1 MNRTGWGSLAAL
13 VANIIFGFS
22 FLFSKV
28 ALDYAHPLV
37 ILAVRFSVAFLIL
50 NILWALGLVK
60 MQLRGKPKR
69 GILLMAVAQP
79 LLYFIFE
86 LYGIEYTSSALSGV
100 IISLVPVAVILISLL
115 FLKEKPKMR
124 QILFALLS
132 LAAIVAISLLS
143 DDGKQNHLIGILLLL
158 GAVICAA
165 VFNILSRSEAEH
177 YSPVERTY
185 IMFLIG
191 TVGFNL
197 AAVLGLG
204 KDYISAVTT
213 AVTSLP
219 FWGAI
224 GYLAVLSSI
233 GAFLL
238 YNYATSNISSVRASS
253 FSNIITVVSVLAG
266 ILILQERLS
275 VAQLVCCGI
284 IIVGVC
290 GVNYE
295 KPEKPNRYH

>member
-1 MNRTGWGSLAAL
+1 MNKTGLGSLAAL
-13 VANIIFGFS
+13 IANMIFGFS

-28 ALDYAHPLV
+28 ALEYAHPLM

-50 NILWALGLVK
+50 NILWGLGLIK
-60 MQLRGKPKR
+60 LKLRGKPKK
-69 GILLMAVAQP
+69 GILLMAIAQP

-100 IISLVPVAVILISLL
+100 IISLVPVGVILISLL
-115 FLKEKPKMR
+115 FLKEKPKVR
-124 QILFALLS
+124 QILFSLLS
-132 LAAIVAISLLS
+132 LAAIVVISLLS
-143 DDGKQNHLIGILLLL
+143 NDGEQNYLVGILLLL

-165 VFNILSRSEAEH
+165 VFNVLSRREAEH
-177 YSPVERTY
+177 YTPVERTY
-185 IMFLIG
+185 MMFLIG

-204 KDYISAVTT
+204 KDYIGAVTA

-238 YNYATSNISSVRASS
+238 YNYATSNISSVRAAS

-275 VAQLVCCGI
+275 VAQLICCGL

-295 KPEKPNRYH
+295 KSRRKR

>member
-1 MNRTGWGSLAAL
+1 MNKTGWGSVAAL
-13 VANIIFGFS
+13 IANIIFGFS

-28 ALDYAHPLV
+28 ALEYAHPLV

-50 NILWALGLVK
+50 NILWAFGLIK
-60 MQLRGKPKR
+60 LQLRGKPKK

-86 LYGIEYTSSALSGV
+86 LYGIEYTSSAISGV
-100 IISLVPVAVILISLL
+100 IISLVPVGVILISLF
-115 FLKEKPKMR
+115 FLKEKPRVR
-124 QILFALLS
+124 QIVFSLLS
-132 LAAIVAISLLS
+132 LAAIVVISLLS
-143 DDGKQNHLIGILLLL
+143 NDGEKTYLIGILLLL

-165 VFNILSRSEAEH
+165 VFNILSRKEAER

-185 IMFLIG
+185 MMFLIG

-197 AAVLGLG
+197 AAVVGLG
-204 KDYISAVTT
+204 RGYLGIMSA

-238 YNYATSNISSVRASS
+238 YNYATSHISSVRASS

-266 ILILQERLS
+266 LFILQERLS
-275 VAQLVCCGI
+275 VAQLICCVL
-284 IIVGVC
+284 IIVGVY

-295 KPEKPNRYH
+295 KSERR

>member
-1 MNRTGWGSLAAL
+1 MGSIAAL
-13 VANIIFGFS
+13 IANIIFGFS

-28 ALDYAHPLV
+28 ALGVAYPLV

-50 NILWALGLVK
+50 NILWAVGLIK
-60 MQLRGKPKR
+60 LQLRGKPKK

-86 LYGIEYTSSALSGV
+86 LYGIEFTSSALSGV
-100 IISLVPVAVILISLL
+100 IISLVPVGVILISLF
-115 FLKEKPKMR
+115 FLKEKPNLR

-132 LAAIVAISLLS
+132 LAAVVVISLLS
-143 DDGKQNHLIGILLLL
+143 DDGKENHLIGILLLL

-165 VFNILSRSEAEH
+165 VFNIVSRSEAER

-185 IMFLIG
+185 MMFLIG

-204 KDYISAVTT
+204 KEYAGAVVS

-266 ILILQERLS
+266 MLILQERLS
-275 VAQLVCCGI
+275 VAQLICCLLI
-284 IIVGVC
+284 VVGVC

-295 KPEKPNRYH
+295 KRESRLDR

>member
-1 MNRTGWGSLAAL
+1 MNKTGWGSLAAL
-13 VANIIFGFS
+13 MANIIFGFS

-28 ALDYAHPLV
+28 ALGYAHPLV

-50 NILWALGLVK
+50 NILWALGFIK
-60 MQLRGKPKR
+60 IQLQGKPKK

-86 LYGIEYTSSALSGV
+86 LYGIEFTSSALSGV
-100 IISLVPVAVILISLL
+100 IISLVPVGVILISLF
-115 FLKEKPKMR
+115 FLKEKPKRR
-124 QILFALLS
+124 QVLFALLS
-132 LAAIVAISLLS
+132 LAAIIAISLLS
-143 DDGKQNHLIGILLLL
+143 DDGKENHLIGILLLL

-165 VFNILSRSEAEH
+165 AFNILSRSEAEH

-185 IMFLIG
+185 MMFLIG

-197 AAVLGLG
+197 AAVLGLRG
-204 KDYISAVTT
+204 NYIGELTT

-266 ILILQERLS
+266 IFLLQERLS
-275 VAQLVCCGI
+275 VAQLSCCGLI
-284 IIVGVC
+284 SVGVC

-295 KPEKPNRYH
+295 KSERR

>member
-1 MNRTGWGSLAAL
+1 MNKTGLGSVAAL
-13 VANIIFGFS
+13 IANIIFGFS

-28 ALDYAHPLV
+28 ALEYAHPLV

-50 NILWALGLVK
+50 NILWAFGLIK
-60 MQLRGKPKR
+60 LQLRGKPKK

-86 LYGIEYTSSALSGV
+86 LYGIEYTSSAISGV
-100 IISLVPVAVILISLL
+100 IISLVPVGVILISLF
-115 FLKEKPKMR
+115 FLKEKPKVR
-124 QILFALLS
+124 QIVFSLLS
-132 LAAIVAISLLS
+132 LAAIVVISLLS
-143 DDGKQNHLIGILLLL
+143 NDGEKTYLIGILLLL
-158 GAVICAA
+158 GAVVCAA
-165 VFNILSRSEAEH
+165 VFNILSRSEAER

-185 IMFLIG
+185 MMFLIG

-197 AAVLGLG
+197 AAVVGLG
-204 KDYISAVTT
+204 RGYLGIMAA

-238 YNYATSNISSVRASS
+238 YNYATSHISSVRASS

-266 ILILQERLS
+266 LFILQERLS
-275 VAQLVCCGI
+275 VAQLICCVL
-284 IIVGVC
+284 IIVGVY

-295 KPEKPNRYH
+295 KSERR

>member
-1 MNRTGWGSLAAL
+1 MNKTGWGSVAAL
-13 VANIIFGFS
+13 IANIIFGFS

-28 ALDYAHPLV
+28 ALEYAHPLV

-50 NILWALGLVK
+50 NILWAFGLIK
-60 MQLRGKPKR
+60 LQLRGKPKK

-100 IISLVPVAVILISLL
+100 IISLVPVGVILISLF
-115 FLKEKPKMR
+115 FLKEKPKPR

-132 LAAIVAISLLS
+132 LAAIVAISVLS
-143 DDGKQNHLIGILLLL
+143 NDGKENHVIGILLLL

-165 VFNILSRSEAEH
+165 VFNILSRKEAER

-185 IMFLIG
+185 MMFLIG

-197 AAVLGLG
+197 AAVVGLG
-204 KDYISAVTT
+204 RGYLGIMAA

-238 YNYATSNISSVRASS
+238 YNYATSHISSVRASS

-266 ILILQERLS
+266 LFILQERLS
-275 VAQLVCCGI
+275 VAQLICCVL
-284 IIVGVC
+284 IIVGVY

-295 KPEKPNRYH
+295 KSERR

>member
-1 MNRTGWGSLAAL
+1 MNKTGWGSVAAL
-13 VANIIFGFS
+13 IANIIFGFS
-22 FLFSKV
+22 FLFSKI
-28 ALDYAHPLV
+28 ALEYAHPLV

-50 NILWALGLVK
+50 NILWAFGLIK
-60 MQLRGKPKR
+60 LELKGKPKK
-69 GILLMAVAQP
+69 GILLMAIAQP

-86 LYGIEYTSSALSGV
+86 LYGIEFTSSALSGV
-100 IISLVPVAVILISLL
+100 IISLVPVGVILISLF

-132 LAAIVAISLLS
+132 LAAIVVISLLS
-143 DDGKQNHLIGILLLL
+143 NDGEKNYLIGIVLLL

-165 VFNILSRSEAEH
+165 VFNVLSRNEAER
-177 YSPVERTY
+177 YTPVERTY
-185 IMFLIG
+185 MMFLIG

-197 AAVLGLG
+197 AAIVGLG
-204 KDYISAVTT
+204 RGYIGIMADAVRF
-213 AVTSLP
+213 LP

-266 ILILQERLS
+266 IFLLQERLS
-275 VAQLVCCGI
+275 VAQLICCGV

-295 KPEKPNRYH
+295 KSERK

>member
-1 MNRTGWGSLAAL
+1 MNKTGWGSVAAL
-13 VANIIFGFS
+13 IANMIFGFS

-28 ALDYAHPLV
+28 ALEFAHPLV

-50 NILWALGLVK
+50 NILWAFGLIK
-60 MQLRGKPKR
+60 IQLKGKPKK
-69 GILLMAVAQP
+69 GILLMAIAQP

-86 LYGIEYTSSALSGV
+86 LYGIEFTSSAISGV
-100 IISLVPVAVILISLL
+100 IISLVPVGVILISLL
-115 FLKEKPKMR
+115 FLKEKPNLR

-132 LAAIVAISLLS
+132 LAAIAVISLLS
-143 DDGKQNHLIGILLLL
+143 NDGEKNYVIGILLLL

-165 VFNILSRSEAEH
+165 VFNVLSRNEAEH
-177 YSPVERTY
+177 YTPVERTY
-185 IMFLIG
+185 MMFLIG
-191 TVGFNL
+191 AVGFNL
-197 AAVLGLG
+197 AAALGLG
-204 KDYISAVTT
+204 KSYAGAVVSAATF
-213 AVTSLP
+213 LP

-224 GYLAVLSSI
+224 GYLAILSSI

-266 ILILQERLS
+266 IFIGHEALS
-275 VAQLVCCGI
+275 VPQLICCAVI
-284 IIVGVC
+284 IIGVC

-295 KPEKPNRYH
+295 KSERK

>member
-1 MNRTGWGSLAAL
+1 MNKTGPGSVAAL
-13 VANIIFGFS
+13 IANIIFGFS

-28 ALDYAHPLV
+28 ALEYAHPLV

-50 NILWALGLVK
+50 NILWAFGLIK
-60 MQLRGKPKR
+60 LQLRGKPKK

-86 LYGIEYTSSALSGV
+86 LYGIEYTSSAISGV
-100 IISLVPVAVILISLL
+100 IISLVPVGVILISLF
-115 FLKEKPKMR
+115 FLKEKPRVR
-124 QILFALLS
+124 QIVFSLLS
-132 LAAIVAISLLS
+132 LAAIVVISLLS
-143 DDGKQNHLIGILLLL
+143 NDGEKTYLIGILLLL

-165 VFNILSRSEAEH
+165 VFNILSRKEAER

-185 IMFLIG
+185 MMFLIG

-197 AAVLGLG
+197 AAVVGLG
-204 KDYISAVTT
+204 RGYLGIMAA

-238 YNYATSNISSVRASS
+238 YNYATSHISSVRASS

-266 ILILQERLS
+266 LFILQERLS
-275 VAQLVCCGI
+275 VAQLICCVL
-284 IIVGVC
+284 IIVGVY

-295 KPEKPNRYH
+295 KSERR